1 MKSLFIFKFKV
12 LFDPHIPLCS
22 LLKLFNV
29 VIGLTRRQN
38 TFFSWVSTRN
48 GREKLTIVIFNSFS
62 CSQVMYTSGLLPCF
76 PHLINSSFLD
86 LSFQTQRPKG
96 GMFTWKVHT
105 ASFESGISR
114 LTTKREQPRHRAV
127 IFTGRKITFD
137 TPRNPLNILS
147 FFITQISQ
155 KAFTPLCSF
164 LFVVC

>member
-1 MKSLFIFKFKV
+1 MKSIFIFKFKV

-38 TFFSWVSTRN
+38 ILFSWVRTRN
-48 GREKLTIVIFNSFS
+48 GREKLTVVIFNSFS

-96 GMFTWKVHT
+96 GMFT
-105 ASFESGISR
+105 
-114 LTTKREQPRHRAV
+114 
-127 IFTGRKITFD
+127 
-137 TPRNPLNILS
+137 
-147 FFITQISQ
+147 
-155 KAFTPLCSF
+155 
-164 LFVVC
+164 